1 MGKCGNSVK
10 KMKRKLIWHIFFFKV
25 HLLAH
30 QRRNVVGI
38 GVEKLCSRLRLLA
51 PSGVRSGTATG
62 DPASGEDAKTL
73 LRRWRRRSCFGD
85 DVDFRLL
92 YKVFHQG
99 VVFCRDEKSV
109 WRWRDEVQGIKDFEV
124 DDRLLSVVEN
134 RSRRGSHNPEAVGD
148 RDADME
154 GLEVTSGLVFVS
166 CYGVDKVESEA
177 GLGYLE
183 VGGMVTGVLRDKL
196 RDVVVKG
203 VGEVGIVAIGREVD
217 GRDE

>member
-1 MGKCGNSVK
+1 MDKCGNSIYK
-10 KMKRKLIWHIFFFKV
+10 KKKLVWHIFFFKV

-30 QRRNVVGI
+30 QRRNDVGV
-38 GVEKLCSRLRLLA
+38 GVEGLCSRWRSLA

-73 LRRWRRRSCFGD
+73 LRRRRRGCFGD

-92 YKVFHQG
+92 NEIFHQG
-99 VVFCRDEKSV
+99 AVFCSDEESV
-109 WRWRDEVQGIKDFEV
+109 RRRGNEVEGVEDLQV
-124 DDRLLSVVEN
+124 DDGLLSVVQN
-134 RSRRGSHNPEAVGD
+134 RSGRGSHDPEAVGD

-177 GLGYLE
+177 GLGHLE
-183 VGGMVTGVLRDKL
+183 VGGVVTSVFRDEL
-196 RDVVVKG
+196 RDVVVEG
-203 VGEVGIVAIGREVD
+203 VGEVGVVAVRREVD